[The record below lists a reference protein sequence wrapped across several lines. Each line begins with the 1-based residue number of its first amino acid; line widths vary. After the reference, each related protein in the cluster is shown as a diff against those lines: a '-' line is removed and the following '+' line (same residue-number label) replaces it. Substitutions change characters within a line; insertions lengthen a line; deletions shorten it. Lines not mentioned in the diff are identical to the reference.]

1 MACGQ
6 SVRSIEIVS
15 WHLVPSQGFQGV
27 TARTS
32 QPSRA
37 RAFIYESASSGV
49 FTVTTLYSFISADQ
63 PAEYLVSIST
73 QLPTVKAT
81 SAQYSGSSKTSLP
94 SVVHQS

>member
-1 MACGQ
+1 MT
-6 SVRSIEIVS
+6 S
-15 WHLVPSQGFQGV
+15 WHLMPSQGARGV

-37 RAFIYESASSGV
+37 RAFISASASPGV
-49 FTVTTLYSFISADQ
+49 STVTTLYVFTSADQ

-81 SAQYSGSSKTSLP
+81 SAQ
-94 SVVHQS
+94 